1 MKKILLI
8 ALFFTFSIINGQ
20 TTTWN
25 GVSWNNGNPI
35 ATVNAVISGPYDT
48 MNDGSID
55 CLNLTVTAGNS
66 LVISSG
72 DYVNVFGNII
82 VQSTGEL
89 LVKTGASLIPNNNSS
104 TSTGTVK
111 VERRTPNM
119 KLYDYTYWSSPVTT
133 TFNAALLPTK
143 WESGFTFYFNTP
155 TFYDVETSYWGTF
168 ISNVPDGQ
176 DDNQNAWIRTNP
188 INNMLPGKGYA
199 SMVKSIP
206 PVGTYPRAET
216 VQFVGE
222 LNTGVINI
230 PVELSEN
237 TASDIDDFNLI
248 GNPYSAAINSNDFID
263 TNISNISGTLY
274 FWTHSNTLSEA
285 FTGLAMYN
293 FSPNDYAKY
302 TKLGGI
308 RAVFGGR
315 LPTNVIGTG
324 QGFMVEAENAANIL
338 FMPNMMSVAYSNT
351 TPVSFFRNSN
361 NSTRKLWLNLF
372 NDDFFS
378 QQLIGYDNQTDLE
391 YNKGWDSKIANVR
404 VPIKFY
410 SIENDVM
417 YDIQARKKY
426 KKNDIVTLGYYAALD
441 GGYTISIDD
450 KEGDFEDIYLYDK
463 SINVC
468 HDLITPYT
476 FTTVAGSYDDRFELR
491 YKEVEFEDDNKTL
504 YHGGR
509 TYNLKIYDLNGR
521 LIKNVETND
530 TNLIIN
536 DLPKGLFILK
546 TTIDGKTTT
555 KKIIL

>member
-1 MKKILLI
+1 MKKFLLVT
-8 ALFFTFSIINGQ
+8 LFFTFSIINGQ

-35 ATVNAVISGPYDT
+35 ATINAVIGGPYDT
-48 MNDGSID
+48 MNDGPID

-66 LVISSG
+66 LIISSG
-72 DYVNVFGNII
+72 DYVNVFGNIT

-89 LVKTGASLIPNNNSS
+89 LVKSGASLIPNNNSS

-133 TFNAALLPTK
+133 TIGNVLLPTK
-143 WESGFTFYFNTP
+143 WEPNQTFTFNTSN
-155 TFYDVETSYWGTF
+155 FYDVETSYWGAF
-168 ISNVPDGQ
+168 ISNAPDGQ
-176 DDNQNAWIRTNP
+176 DDNQDAWIRTNLT
-188 INNMLPGKGYA
+188 NNMVAGKGYA

-216 VQFVGE
+216 VTFVGE

-230 PVELSEN
+230 PVELSQN
-237 TASDIDDFNLI
+237 TASDIDDFNLL

-263 TNISNISGTLY
+263 TNLANISGTLY
-274 FWTHSNTLSEA
+274 FWTHSNTLSAA
-285 FTGLAMYN
+285 FTGLALYN

-315 LPTNVIGTG
+315 LPTNVVGTG
-324 QGFMVEAENAANIL
+324 QGFMVEAENAANIA
-338 FMPNMMSVAYSNT
+338 FTPNMMSVAYSNT
-351 TPVSFFRNSN
+351 TAVSFFRNSN
-361 NSTRKLWLNLF
+361 NSTRKLWLNLSS
-372 NDDFFS
+372 DDFFS
-378 QQLIGYDNQTDLE
+378 QQLIGYDNETDLE

-404 VPIKFY
+404 VPLKFY

-417 YDIQARKKY
+417 YDIQARNKY
-426 KKNDIVTLGYYAALD
+426 NKNDIVKLGYYAVLD
-441 GGYTISIDD
+441 GNYTITLDD
-450 KEGDFEDIYLYDK
+450 KEGEFQKIYLYDK
-463 SINVC
+463 TMNVC

-476 FTTVAGSYDDRFELR
+476 FNTVGGSFDNRFELR
-491 YKEVEFEDDNKTL
+491 YKEVKFKDDDKMML
-504 YHGGR
+504 FDGK
-509 TYNLKIYDLNGR
+509 TYNFKVYDITGR
-521 LIKNVETND
+521 MVKDVDSDNI
-530 TNLIIN
+530 
-536 DLPKGLFILK
+536 DLVIGSLHKGLFILK
-546 TTIDGKTTT
+546 ITINGKTTT